1 MGAWRINMSD
11 GIKAEPFSIGGIL
24 VWKIINLKDNSVI
37 AQGPTVND
45 AVKKAI
51 DNTEREEEIE
61 E

>member
-1 MGAWRINMSD
+1 MGD
-11 GIKAEPFSIGGIL
+11 GIKAEPTYIGGIL

-45 AVKKAI
+45 AMKKAI

>member
-1 MGAWRINMSD
+1 MGD
-11 GIKAEPFSIGGIL
+11 GIKAEPTYIGGIL
-24 VWKIINLKDNSVI
+24 VWKIINLRDKSVI

-51 DNTEREEEIE
+51 DKTVGEEEME

>member
-1 MGAWRINMSD
+1 MGD
-11 GIKAEPFSIGGIL
+11 GIKAEPTYIGGIL

-37 AQGPTVND
+37 AHGPTVND